1 MMKWGMEVFTPQ
13 SYRSG
18 SNWMVEDNKDTSKWT
33 HEENKLFEN
42 ALAIYDKETPDRWQK
57 IAAMIP
63 GKTGVDVM
71 NQYKELVN
79 DVSDIEAGLIP
90 IPGYSTSSFTLDW
103 ANNRTYSQSCDANG
117 KRGPSSRPSDHERKK
132 GVPWTEEEHKLFL
145 LGLKKY
151 GKGDWRNISRNFVI
165 TRTPTQVASHA
176 QKYFIRQ
183 LSGGKDKRRSS
194 IHDIT
199 TVNLSDTRSISPDSS
214 TSPSMDQTTMLQ
226 HHSDLSGSQA
236 MFEWNHPHDGANMV
250 FNSPNPNMYVPPSFG
265 VNPYGVVKI
274 EGQELH
280 RGIIHGSHIGP
291 HSLIFQNAFFILS
304 PSGLRSRMMLQNDIR
319 PICICLSNFLF
330 KIITKILATV
340 THCFKNYYR
349 GTI

>member
-1 MMKWGMEVFTPQ
+1 MMKWGMEILSPQ
-13 SYRSG
+13 SHRSN
-18 SNWMVEDNKDTSKWT
+18 SNWLLEENKMTTNWSQ
-33 HEENKLFEN
+33 EENKLFEN
-42 ALAIYDKETPDRWQK
+42 ALAIYDKDTPDRWQK

-63 GKTGVDVM
+63 GKTVVDVM

-90 IPGYSTSSFTLDW
+90 IPGYTTSSFTLDW
-103 ANNRTYSQSCDANG
+103 ASNRTFAQSFDSNG
-117 KRGPSSRPSDHERKK
+117 KRGSSGRPSDQERKK

-199 TVNLSDTRSISPDSS
+199 TVSLTDNRPTSPDNS
-214 TSPSMDQTTMLQ
+214 TSPPMDQTILQ
-226 HHSDLSGSQA
+226 QHSELSGTPRA
-236 MFEWNHPHDGANMV
+236 LFDWNQPHDRANMV
-250 FNSPNPNMYVPPSFG
+250 FNSTSANMFVPPSFG
-265 VNPYGVVKI
+265 VNSYGMKM
-274 EGQELH
+274 EGGQDLH
-280 RGIIHGSHIGP
+280 RGIIHGSQFGP
-291 HSLIFQNAFFILS
+291 HNTFFQMQS
-304 PSGLRSRMMLQNDIR
+304 SQCHPQG
-319 PICICLSNFLF
+319 
-330 KIITKILATV
+330 
-340 THCFKNYYR
+340 
-349 GTI
+349 